1 MRRCI
6 PILAVSLLV
15 VACESRAD
23 KIKRLCSAYL
33 ASADGS
39 VFQKE
44 LKAEI
49 YEISGG
55 LKAGDNVWLFC
66 SRYLGS

>member
-23 KIKRLCSAYL
+23 KIKRVCSAYL
-33 ASADGS
+33 AHPESSD
-39 VFQKE
+39 FKKH
-44 LKAEI
+44 LKVQI
-49 YEISGG
+49 YSSSGG
-55 LKAGDNVWLFC
+55 LGADHNVVIFC
-66 SRYLGS
+66 NRYLGS